1 LDGEERK
8 KERKK
13 RKVKVKNFSLFR
25 KEKEK
30 LEKKNFSKHFSRVQL
45 PISEKYCLLY
55 RIKKEKRNEA

>member
-1 LDGEERK
+1 MDGEERK

-30 LEKKNFSKHFSRVQL
+30 LEKKFFKTFQSCAITNFRKILFIIQ
-45 PISEKYCLLY
+45 
-55 RIKKEKRNEA
+55 N